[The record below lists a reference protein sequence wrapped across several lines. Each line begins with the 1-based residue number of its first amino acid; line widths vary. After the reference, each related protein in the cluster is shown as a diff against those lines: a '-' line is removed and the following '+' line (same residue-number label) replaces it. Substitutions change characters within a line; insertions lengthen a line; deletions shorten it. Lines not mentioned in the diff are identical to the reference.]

1 MERKADKKEN
11 SEERTNKEPALIVV
25 SSPSG
30 GGKTTIVEHILKE
43 LPGLKRT
50 VSYTTRQPR
59 KGEQDGEAYNFI
71 TEDEFKEKIRH
82 DEFLEWEENFGY
94 YYGTSREQVER
105 IISRGND
112 VILNIDVKGAR
123 NVKKYFPGSI
133 SVFIMPPSME
143 ELIARLKNRN
153 TEGDEQFT
161 IRLRESEKEIA
172 SSEEYD
178 YLIVNETL
186 EKAVKDLKTIIEK
199 ERKNRETR

>member
-1 MERKADKKEN
+1 
-11 SEERTNKEPALIVV
+11 
-25 SSPSG
+25 
-30 GGKTTIVEHILKE
+30 
-43 LPGLKRT
+43 
-50 VSYTTRQPR
+50 
-59 KGEQDGEAYNFI
+59 
-71 TEDEFKEKIRH
+71 
-82 DEFLEWEENFGY
+82 
-94 YYGTSREQVER
+94 
-105 IISRGND
+105 
-112 VILNIDVKGAR
+112 LNIDVKGAR